1 MRSREIFVKLILRG
15 RRRNVGDLWIRV
27 RVVEDWVVEL
37 RWLTYFYGVRCG
49 GGHRGRERRGRCGV
63 L

>member
-1 MRSREIFVKLILRG
+1 MRSREIFVELILRG
-15 RRRNVGDLWIRV
+15 GRRDVGDLWIRAD
-27 RVVEDWVVEL
+27 VVEDRGVEL
-37 RWLTYFYGVRCG
+37 QCPTYFYRVRCG